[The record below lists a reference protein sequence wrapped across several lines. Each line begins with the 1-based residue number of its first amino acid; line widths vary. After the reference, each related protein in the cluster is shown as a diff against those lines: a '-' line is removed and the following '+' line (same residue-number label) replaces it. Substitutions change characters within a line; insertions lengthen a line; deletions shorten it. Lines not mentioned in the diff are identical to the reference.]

1 MTKLQVNTAL
11 YEQSPSEISDAKE
24 RILSV
29 NGKVRECWLK
39 SSDRSAGAF
48 SPTYFNVF

>member
-11 YEQSPSEISDAKE
+11 YEQSQPEIAVKE

-29 NGKVRECWLK
+29 NGKVRVW
-39 SSDRSAGAF
+39 
-48 SPTYFNVF
+48 TQVQ